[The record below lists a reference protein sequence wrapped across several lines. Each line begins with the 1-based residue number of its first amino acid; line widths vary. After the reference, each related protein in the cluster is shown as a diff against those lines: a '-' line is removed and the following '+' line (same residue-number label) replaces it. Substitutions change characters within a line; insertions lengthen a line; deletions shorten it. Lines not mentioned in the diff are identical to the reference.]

1 MPKSQPPTIFIVD
14 DDDDFRE
21 TLRLPLESEGHV
33 VKTFAAADTFL
44 ETFEPGTPGCLLLD
58 VRMPGLS
65 GIALQEELA
74 RRGIDLPIVFLTGYG
89 EVPTAVRALKQG
101 AVDFLQKPFEEEVL
115 LERVSE
121 ALSRDSSARGA
132 RARAESVAARYAT
145 LSEREREVMR
155 RMVAGEASK
164 VIALDLELSLKTV
177 ELHRRS
183 VMQKMEA
190 DSIPALVELA
200 LVLEKSEP
208 RGAG

>member
-1 MPKSQPPTIFIVD
+1 MSPNASPLIFIVD

-21 TLRLPLESEGHV
+21 TLRLPLEGAGFSV
-33 VKTFAAADTFL
+33 TTFATADSFL
-44 ETFEPGTPGCLLLD
+44 ETFEAGTHGCLLLD

-101 AVDFLQKPFEEEVL
+101 AVDFLQKPFEESMLLDRVREA
-115 LERVSE
+115 LERDRAGRE
-121 ALSRDSSARGA
+121 SRSKS
-132 RARAESVAARYAT
+132 ESVVARYET

-164 VIALDLELSLKTV
+164 VIAIDLELSLKTV

-183 VMQKMEA
+183 VMTKMDA
-190 DSIPALVELA
+190 ASIPALVEMA
-200 LVLEKSEP
+200 LILEKRS
-208 RGAG
+208 

>member
-1 MPKSQPPTIFIVD
+1 MPRTEPPTIFIVD

-21 TLRLPLESEGHV
+21 TLRLPLEADGHA
-33 VKTFAAADTFL
+33 VKTFSTADAFL
-44 ETFEPGTPGCLLLD
+44 ETFASGTPGCLLLD

-74 RRGIDLPIVFLTGYG
+74 RRGIDLPIIFLTGYG

-101 AVDFLQKPFEEEVL
+101 AVDFLQKPFDETVL
-115 LERVSE
+115 LERVRE
-121 ALSRDSSARGA
+121 ALKRDRAARDT
-132 RARAESVAARYAT
+132 RLRSESVATRYST
-145 LSEREREVMR
+145 LSDREREVMR

-164 VIALDLELSLKTV
+164 VIALDLDLSLKTV

-200 LVLEKSEP
+200 LVLEKKS
-208 RGAG
+208 